1 MLTASEERDAMI
13 EGLNA
18 GADDY
23 ITKSGDFEVL
33 RGRIRAQLRRK
44 HFEDENRT
52 IREELH
58 RKEVETAREQAA
70 NRAKSAFLANMS
82 HELRTPLN
90 AILGFSELMIDAKPG
105 QYPDQTKTRFLVQI
119 HSSGK
124 HLLGLINDILD
135 LSKIEAGQ
143 MELRLKVVSVAEVV
157 AQVASTVEPLAAQKQ
172 IHLVFSAPD
181 AGQVLADEGKLK
193 QMVLN
198 LVSNAIK
205 FTPDGGTVTIAAAR
219 VADRLQI
226 VVTDTGIGIAEVDIP
241 RLFKEFQQVDS
252 SANRNQQGTGL
263 GLALTRSLA
272 LLHGG
277 DVWVESEV
285 GKGSRFTIDLPLEA
299 RGFVRTSNG
308 PHGRA
313 EPADTS
319 RALVIVV
326 EDDPVAAELL
336 TRQIEHAGF
345 RTEVARTGAEALTLA
360 KEQTPAAITLDILLP
375 DMDGWEVMTRLKR
388 DEATSHIPVVVVS
401 VVDNPELG
409 RALGA
414 LDYFVKPVVAKE
426 LVSRL
431 RNFNFEHKTNG
442 RQTTVLVVD
451 DEEANR
457 DWVRQV
463 LEPAGFEVI
472 LAGGGQEAIE
482 LARSKK
488 PDVMMLDLLMPEV
501 NGFDVVQALAEHEST
516 RSLPVMVLTAKH
528 LTEADIDQLNGHV
541 STIIRRGS
549 SGAVDLIGQLHVV
562 LNTKVV
568 EA

>member
-1 MLTASEERDAMI
+1 
-13 EGLNA
+13 
-18 GADDY
+18 
-23 ITKSGDFEVL
+23 
-33 RGRIRAQLRRK
+33 
-44 HFEDENRT
+44 
-52 IREELH
+52 
-58 RKEVETAREQAA
+58 
-70 NRAKSAFLANMS
+70 
-82 HELRTPLN
+82 
-90 AILGFSELMIDAKPG
+90 
-105 QYPDQTKTRFLVQI
+105 
-119 HSSGK
+119 
-124 HLLGLINDILD
+124 
-135 LSKIEAGQ
+135 
-143 MELRLKVVSVAEVV
+143 
-157 AQVASTVEPLAAQKQ
+157 
-172 IHLVFSAPD
+172 
-181 AGQVLADEGKLK
+181 
-193 QMVLN
+193 
-198 LVSNAIK
+198 
-205 FTPDGGTVTIAAAR
+205 
-219 VADRLQI
+219 
-226 VVTDTGIGIAEVDIP
+226 
-241 RLFKEFQQVDS
+241 
-252 SANRNQQGTGL
+252 
-263 GLALTRSLA
+263 
-272 LLHGG
+272 
-277 DVWVESEV
+277 
-285 GKGSRFTIDLPLEA
+285 
-299 RGFVRTSNG
+299 
-308 PHGRA
+308 
-313 EPADTS
+313 
-319 RALVIVV
+319 
-326 EDDPVAAELL
+326 
-336 TRQIEHAGF
+336 
-345 RTEVARTGAEALTLA
+345 LTLA